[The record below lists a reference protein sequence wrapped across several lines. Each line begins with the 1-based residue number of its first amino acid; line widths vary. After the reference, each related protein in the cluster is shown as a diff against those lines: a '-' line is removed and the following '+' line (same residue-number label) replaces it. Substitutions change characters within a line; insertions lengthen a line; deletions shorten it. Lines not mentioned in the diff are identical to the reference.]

1 MRKKLGHLD
10 EPDSVPLRSQ
20 GTRGRGERLADPS
33 LTKHYGV
40 KEAKGNLKVKVK
52 VSLSGAGG
60 RPREPWP
67 RGMGGSGFMAM
78 DLSAQ
83 KQFLRGSLGTQQSLP
98 ERTFRAGRHT
108 TPLSLSHRSH
118 SS

>member
-10 EPDSVPLRSQ
+10 ELDSAPLRSQ

-40 KEAKGNLKVKVK
+40 KEAKCNLKVKVK

-108 TPLSLSHRSH
+108 TPLSLSPRSH